1 MQKNRQILTQ
11 QQGLKLSTGL
21 LQSLKLMSLPYFDLR
36 EAIYQEA
43 EKNPALEIVHDNFEK
58 SLFTEYERGIKQSSY
73 NGVERSNEHQKFI
86 EGVLQQ
92 KETLQEHLL
101 SQINEFSLS
110 PSVHTLAQLIVQ
122 NIDLDGFLICPIQ
135 ELPGSSD
142 SSVVAEALSLVQGLD
157 PVGCATEGIQESL
170 KVQLHYLE
178 KNAKE
183 PLKELYDLTL
193 FILNEHIEVLE
204 KGRADYLRKM
214 LSRKTE
220 NSITIS
226 LEQAESILDILRSL
240 DPYPGRSFD
249 TSPESWIVP
258 DVIVK
263 RTEDGFLATIN
274 GDDLPVLRISPLYQ
288 KLTQEEQS
296 DKESIE
302 FLEESIKDAQWFIQ
316 TLQRRNLSIVKVV
329 EALIVFQRNFFMYGP
344 TRLLPLRMKDIAD
357 QIQMHETTVSRAANG
372 KYLYCDWGMF
382 EIRYFFSTSLGGPLG
397 GTSKSIHSSQSIKEQ
412 VKLILESSTEK
423 LSDQKIVDL
432 LAKKGISV
440 ARRTIAKYRTE
451 MDFKSS
457 YDRK

>member
-1 MQKNRQILTQ
+1 
-11 QQGLKLSTGL
+11 
-21 LQSLKLMSLPYFDLR
+21 
-36 EAIYQEA
+36 
-43 EKNPALEIVHDNFEK
+43 
-58 SLFTEYERGIKQSSY
+58 
-73 NGVERSNEHQKFI
+73 
-86 EGVLQQ
+86 
-92 KETLQEHLL
+92 
-101 SQINEFSLS
+101 
-110 PSVHTLAQLIVQ
+110 
-122 NIDLDGFLICPIQ
+122 
-135 ELPGSSD
+135 
-142 SSVVAEALSLVQGLD
+142 
-157 PVGCATEGIQESL
+157 
-170 KVQLHYLE
+170 
-178 KNAKE
+178 
-183 PLKELYDLTL
+183 L